1 MTKGRRRSS
10 ERPIGNKRQ
19 PMIRQLF
26 NIVNKTISVV
36 NGASPSSGYG
46 SAEAFRLPEGNIL
59 IHGAV
64 GYITLTTSDADITA
78 TFDGD
83 ISIGTG
89 STSDGTLSNAEVN
102 LVASTALGAATA
114 KVSPNVRLVTST
126 STTGVIHDN
135 TAADVVFYFNLL
147 IDDAAISGAADF
159 TANGYVEVLYTVLGD
174 D

>member
-1 MTKGRRRSS
+1 MTKGRRRSA

-19 PMIRQLF
+19 AMIRQLF
-26 NIVNKTISVV
+26 RIVNKTISVV
-36 NGASPSSGYG
+36 DGAPGYG
-46 SAEAFRLPEGNIL
+46 SAEAFRLPEGNVL
-59 IHGAV
+59 IHGAI

-89 STSDGTLSNAEVN
+89 STSDGTLSGSEVN
-102 LVASTALGAATA
+102 LVASTSLGAATA

-135 TAADVVFYFNLL
+135 TAADVIFYFNLL
-147 IDDAAISGAADF
+147 IDDAAISGAANF

>member
-1 MTKGRRRSS
+1 MTKGRRRGS

-19 PMIRQLF
+19 AMIRQLF
-26 NIVNKTISVV
+26 RIVNKTISVV
-36 NGASPSSGYG
+36 DDAPGYG

-59 IHGAV
+59 IHGAI

-83 ISIGTG
+83 ISIGTAA
-89 STSDGTLSNAEVN
+89 TADGTLSGSEVN
-102 LVASTALGAATA
+102 LVASTSLGAATA

-135 TAADVVFYFNLL
+135 TAADVIFYFNLL
-147 IDDAAISGAADF
+147 IDAAAISDAADF

>member
-26 NIVNKTISVV
+26 KIVNKTISVV
-36 NGASPSSGYG
+36 NGAPGYG

-59 IHGAV
+59 IHGAI
-64 GYITLTTSDADITA
+64 GYIILTTSDADITA

-89 STSDGTLSNAEVN
+89 STSDGILSNTEVN

-135 TAADVVFYFNLL
+135 TAADVVFYLNLL

>member
-26 NIVNKTISVV
+26 KIVNKTISVV
-36 NGASPSSGYG
+36 DGAPGYG
-46 SAEAFRLPEGNIL
+46 SAEAFRLPEGNVL

-64 GYITLTTSDADITA
+64 GFIILTTSDADITA

-89 STSDGTLSNAEVN
+89 STSDGDRKSTRLNSSHLKLSRMPSSA
-102 LVASTALGAATA
+102 
-114 KVSPNVRLVTST
+114 
-126 STTGVIHDN
+126 
-135 TAADVVFYFNLL
+135 
-147 IDDAAISGAADF
+147 
-159 TANGYVEVLYTVLGD
+159 
-174 D
+174 

>member
-1 MTKGRRRSS
+1 MTKGRRRGS

-19 PMIRQLF
+19 AMIRQLF
-26 NIVNKTISVV
+26 RIVNKTISVV
-36 NGASPSSGYG
+36 NGAGAPGYG

-59 IHGAV
+59 IHGAI

-83 ISIGTG
+83 ISIGTAA
-89 STSDGTLSNAEVN
+89 TADGTLSGSEVN
-102 LVASTALGAATA
+102 LVASTSLGAATA

-135 TAADVVFYFNLL
+135 TAADVIFYFNLL
-147 IDDAAISGAADF
+147 IDDADISGAADF